1 MIRTLLVECNP
12 DDSTEVRDVQVEYMY
27 YPADPETGSVEEYE
41 LVNWEAYTDHE
52 YDNIIQ
58 QLCDMNAGQEDRE
71 EFMYMC
77 KEEYE

>member
-12 DDSTEVRDVQVEYMY
+12 EDSTEVRDVQVDYRY
-27 YPADPETGSVEEYE
+27 YPADPETGSGEEYE
-41 LVNWEAYTDHE
+41 LINWEAYTDHE

-58 QLCDMNAGQEDRE
+58 QLCDMNAGQLDRE

>member
-1 MIRTLLVECNP
+1 
-12 DDSTEVRDVQVEYMY
+12 MY
-27 YPADPETGSVEEYE
+27 YPADPESGSGEEYE
-41 LVNWEAYTDHE
+41 LINWEAYTDYE

-58 QLCDMNAGQEDRE
+58 QLCDLNAGQLDRE

>member
-12 DDSTEVRDVQVEYMY
+12 ADSTEVRDVQVDYRF
-27 YPADPETGSVEEYE
+27 YPADSESGHGEEYE
-41 LVNWEAYTDHE
+41 LINWETYTDHE

-58 QLCDMNAGQEDRE
+58 QLYDMKAGQEDSE
-71 EFMYMC
+71 AFMYMC

>member
-1 MIRTLLVECNP
+1 
-12 DDSTEVRDVQVEYMY
+12 MY

-58 QLCDMNAGQEDRE
+58 QLCDLNAGQEDRE

-77 KEEYE
+77 KEDYD

>member
-1 MIRTLLVECNP
+1 
-12 DDSTEVRDVQVEYMY
+12 MY

-58 QLCDMNAGQEDRE
+58 QLCDMKAGQEDRE

-77 KEEYE
+77 KEDYE